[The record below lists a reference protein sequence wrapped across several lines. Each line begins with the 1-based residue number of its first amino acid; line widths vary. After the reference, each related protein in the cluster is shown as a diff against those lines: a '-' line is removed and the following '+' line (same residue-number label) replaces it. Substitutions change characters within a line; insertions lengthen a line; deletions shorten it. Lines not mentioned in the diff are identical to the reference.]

1 MSDGIEIAVQIRA
14 RDTETKKDLP
24 TYFTAEQ
31 SLSDSELERFDAG
44 QVVDE
49 TMKTAVR
56 EAVAE
61 WAEEYD
67 NE

>member
-1 MSDGIEIAVQIRA
+1 MSDGVEIAVQIRA
-14 RDTETKKDLP
+14 RDTETVEDLP

-31 SLSDSELERFDAG
+31 SVSGPELEQFDAEK
-44 QVVDE
+44 VVDE

-67 NE
+67 HE